1 MASIRRTLD
10 HSEGVELEE
19 ISLEHDGE
27 VVDQAY
33 LVRTLRSPEACGDEA
48 IEPGIFLTFEEDVFE
63 LCDIRPFLR
72 PPYVQRWRS
81 STNAMAFQT
90 RSQNGPMSVLER
102 IAGVGTKIA
111 AITFDHRL
119 VLSLRE
125 ESAHRRGSGEF

>member
-63 LCDIRPFLR
+63 LLR
-72 PPYVQRWRS
+72 Y
-81 STNAMAFQT
+81 QT
-90 RSQNGPMSVLER
+90 PSE
-102 IAGVGTKIA
+102 A
-111 AITFDHRL
+111 AIR
-119 VLSLRE
+119 
-125 ESAHRRGSGEF
+125 SALAKQHERDGLPNPVAKRTDVRA

>member
-63 LCDIRPFLR
+63 LLRYQTLSEAAIRSALAKH
-72 PPYVQRWRS
+72 
-81 STNAMAFQT
+81 TNAMAFQT

-111 AITFDHRL
+111 AITYDHRL

-125 ESAHRRGSGEF
+125 ESAHRRGPAEF

>member
-63 LCDIRPFLR
+63 LCDIRAFRR
-72 PPYVQRWRS
+72 PRYVQRWRS
-81 STNAMAFQT
+81 T
-90 RSQNGPMSVLER
+90 RTRWPSKPGRKTDRCPCLSELQAWGPKSPP
-102 IAGVGTKIA
+102 
-111 AITFDHRL
+111 
-119 VLSLRE
+119 
-125 ESAHRRGSGEF
+125 